1 MNTLPDS
8 VIVSAGTETAVYLK
22 QEVAQSTEHVVIAPM
37 IHYSQKDDRW
47 AGYEY
52 DPGYTL
58 GGFGCLLTSIAMI
71 GSFYYEDTIT
81 PFSLARDLRKIGA
94 FTDGELVNHGYV
106 TRLYP
111 RLHWAGLTNW
121 YTTKADMASIDTEL
135 ELFDATIIQ
144 VLYSAQKGD
153 PVQKNSHFVVL
164 RQLIDNDALIVDPL
178 DGREKPLSTTRYTL
192 PGWTV
197 GRAIYG
203 IRRFRI
209 ARDD

>member
-8 VIVSAGTETAVYLK
+8 LIISAGTETAVYLK

-37 IHYSQKDDRW
+37 IHYSQQDDRW
-47 AGYEY
+47 GRFVY

-58 GGFGCLLTSIAMI
+58 EYSGCLLTSIAMI
-71 GSFYYEDTIT
+71 GSFYYNGSIT
-81 PFSLARDLRKIGA
+81 PLTLAQSLGKLGA
-94 FTDGELVNHGYV
+94 FSQGLLVHPEYV
-106 TRLYP
+106 TQLYP

-121 YTTKADMASIDTEL
+121 YTTPADMASIDKEL

-144 VLYSAQKGD
+144 VLGKAQKGD

-164 RQLIDNDALIVDPL
+164 RQLIDNDALIVDSL
-178 DGREKPLSTTRYTL
+178 DGREKPLSTTQYTL